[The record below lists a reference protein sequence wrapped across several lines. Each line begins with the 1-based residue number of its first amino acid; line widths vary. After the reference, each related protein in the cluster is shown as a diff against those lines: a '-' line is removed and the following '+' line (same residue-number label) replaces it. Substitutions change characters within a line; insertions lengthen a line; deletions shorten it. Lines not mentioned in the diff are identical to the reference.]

1 MALPGHNMELLSR
14 RLDINRIAVV
24 SGPGKYS
31 APMALRILEVWALKQ
46 LQHIRFSDY
55 AQS

>member
-1 MALPGHNMELLSR
+1 MELLSR